1 MKEFFLFSVLV
12 SFSVFGFD
20 ELTEDELADEEVV
33 LVDRSKSHAEICQF
47 EGLDLGRMAEIGQ
60 VLKVVHCTAPEYPF
74 RAIVEKISG
83 KVVVKLDV
91 NSQTGRVE
99 NVEVLEAS
107 PEGVFDGAVIDAAKS
122 YVFDINAEEKLV
134 EVVMPFEFKFKVN

>member
-1 MKEFFLFSVLV
+1 MKEFFLFLMLA

-33 LVDRSKSHAEICQF
+33 LVDRSKSHAETCQF
-47 EGLDLGRMAEIGQ
+47 EGLESGRMAGVGQ

-74 RAIVEKISG
+74 RAIVERIGG
-83 KVVVKLDV
+83 KVVVKLYV
-91 NSQTGRVE
+91 NSQTGSVE

-107 PEGVFDGAVIDAAKS
+107 PEGVFDNVVIDAAKS
-122 YVFDINAEEKLV
+122 YVFDINSEDKLV